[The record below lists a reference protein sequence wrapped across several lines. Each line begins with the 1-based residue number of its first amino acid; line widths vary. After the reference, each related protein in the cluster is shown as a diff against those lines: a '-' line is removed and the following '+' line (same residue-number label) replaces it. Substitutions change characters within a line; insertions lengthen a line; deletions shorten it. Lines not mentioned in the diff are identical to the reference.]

1 MDIRQQSALFSETET
16 RFRTKKV
23 GTSLLAAVPIMA
35 LLGFA
40 ASNPPNALA
49 VPSYARQTGLAC
61 SGCHYTPPEL
71 NPAGRRFKLLGYV
84 DRGDQT
90 KTVTSEG
97 SKAHAA
103 LDLLA
108 SLPLSVMLEA
118 SFTATNSPVPNVAL
132 NPTPPP
138 TYLLT
143 PTQNGSFEFPQ
154 DISLFL
160 AGAWT
165 SKVGS
170 FLQVTYDTRDD
181 HFTSDNTDIRFA
193 DKTKI
198 SGKELVYGLDLNNN
212 PTVEDLWNSTPA
224 WGFPWIASDFAPTP
238 TATPIINGP
247 LAQDV
252 AGFGGYAMWNSHLY
266 LNLEIY
272 RSEHV
277 GGPQP
282 NPGIGYTHN
291 IVGVAP
297 YWRVAWQESTGTTQF
312 EIGSY
317 GMHMKNSPN
326 VIPSGVGDRYDAYT
340 DWAFDTQYDRTLFRK
355 DVLSLRGTYIRENS
369 QLAYSC
375 NPNLPGGAL
384 AAVCGHHLNTFMP
397 NAEFHFGN
405 RLSGTF
411 AWFITQGTIDTTLY
425 APYPVTGSA
434 NGDPRS
440 AGYIANVSYW
450 PWQNLQLAAQYT
462 GYTRFNGGSSSYDV
476 TPNGRNAS
484 ANNTIYLDAKF
495 LF

>member
-1 MDIRQQSALFSETET
+1 MDMRRRVSLPFSGT
-16 RFRTKKV
+16 RMRFQTKNV
-23 GTSLLAAVPIMA
+23 AVSLRATVPTMVLLCLAA
-35 LLGFA
+35 L
-40 ASNPPNALA
+40 NPPSALA

-97 SKAHAA
+97 GKTHAA

-118 SFTATNSPVPNVAL
+118 SFTATNSPVPSVAT

-138 TYLLT
+138 TYTLT

-165 SKVGS
+165 SNVGS

-181 HFTSDNTDIRFA
+181 HFTSDNTDIRYA
-193 DKTKI
+193 NKTKM

-238 TATPIINGP
+238 TAAPIINGG

-252 AGFGGYAMWNSHLY
+252 AGFGGYAMWNDHLY
-266 LNLEIY
+266 LNLELY
-272 RSEHV
+272 RSDHV

-282 NPGIGYTHN
+282 NPGVGFGFN
-291 IVGVAP
+291 IRGVAP

-312 EIGSY
+312 EIGTY
-317 GMHMKNSPN
+317 GMHMKTLPN
-326 VIPSGVGDRYDAYT
+326 AITGASGATVSEDGYT

-375 NPNLPGGAL
+375 TPSVGL

-405 RLSGTF
+405 RYSGTF
-411 AWFITQGTIDTTLY
+411 AWFNTEGTVDTTLY
-425 APYPVTGSA
+425 GPGPVTGNA

-440 AGYIANVSYW
+440 AGVIANISYW
-450 PWQNLQLAAQYT
+450 PWQNLQLAAKYT
-462 GYTRFNGGSSSYDV
+462 AYTRFNGAANKYDG
-476 TPNGRNAS
+476 TRNAS